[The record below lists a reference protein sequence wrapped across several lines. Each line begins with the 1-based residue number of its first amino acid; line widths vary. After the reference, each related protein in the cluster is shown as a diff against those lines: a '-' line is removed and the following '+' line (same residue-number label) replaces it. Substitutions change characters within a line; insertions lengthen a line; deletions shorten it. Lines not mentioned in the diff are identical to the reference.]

1 MPLERQ
7 EDLHATLA
15 ISPQEAERGT
25 IRTLSLPG
33 QRQVRITV
41 PAQTRHGQVLRLEGL
56 GMAAYE
62 GGPRSALQL
71 TIAIVEENATQR
83 SPNIRGY
90 ASTETAR
97 EPEQIRPNQAIPPW
111 EMPPD
116 RPHSRGY
123 PPPPT
128 FYPGQANSPAIPFY
142 GDRLP
147 EPSSR
152 KRNLTAWLL
161 LILALLAL
169 SGSAELFYSNYLQ
182 RAQGPQ
188 KATSNTPS
196 VVHAAQATT
205 TFAATA
211 TVQSGNPYA
220 PGTSKLLLNDPLNKP
235 STNWQTDTHDALGGA
250 CVFTNN
256 VYHVE
261 ETQKGYFRIC
271 SEQSVDVSDFTFEVH
286 MQIISGHCGGIL
298 FRQISAGQ
306 YYLYKVC
313 SDGYYGLTRFTDNTG
328 KNSFS
333 LNYATSSAVHQGK
346 VENVIAIVAQGPR
359 IHLYANN
366 IDIGDFNDGHY
377 LHGAFGLIAD
387 YKDAAVDVAYSSVR
401 IWSLVV

>member
-25 IRTLSLPG
+25 IRTPSLPG

-97 EPEQIRPNQAIPPW
+97 EPEQIRPSQAIPPW

-205 TFAATA
+205 TGVAL
-211 TVQSGNPYA
+211 VH
-220 PGTSKLLLNDPLNKP
+220 GTGH
-235 STNWQTDTHDALGGA
+235 QTDAYDDYWQSDMVEGIHNGLADRNNLLVVNCDFDQYMWDDRAAGCLAGFGA
-250 CVFTNN
+250 AEFQDMFAGRLAAEIV
-256 VYHVE
+256 VE
-261 ETQKGYFRIC
+261 CEG
-271 SEQSVDVSDFTFEVH
+271 
-286 MQIISGHCGGIL
+286 
-298 FRQISAGQ
+298 
-306 YYLYKVC
+306 
-313 SDGYYGLTRFTDNTG
+313 
-328 KNSFS
+328 
-333 LNYATSSAVHQGK
+333 AVH
-346 VENVIAIVAQGPR
+346 
-359 IHLYANN
+359 
-366 IDIGDFNDGHY
+366 F
-377 LHGAFGLIAD
+377 GAG
-387 YKDAAVDVAYSSVR
+387 
-401 IWSLVV
+401 